1 MEKCIFC
8 EIAAGRMPASI
19 VYEDNM
25 TIAFMDA
32 FPASRGHVLII
43 PRRHFETLNDMDETT
58 GCHLFQVAMRV
69 EQAIRNT
76 EELACAGTNLLMN
89 NGAAAGQEIRHAHL
103 HIIPR
108 YAEDKL
114 RLSFG
119 HPERGGQEALDA
131 LADAIEAAL

>member
-8 EIAAGRMPASI
+8 EIAAGRLPASI

-25 TIAFMDA
+25 TIAFMDVY
-32 FPASRGHVLII
+32 PASRGHVLII
-43 PRRHFETLNDMDETT
+43 PRRHFETLSDMDETT

-76 EELACAGTNLLMN
+76 EALACEGTNLLMN
-89 NGAAAGQEIRHAHL
+89 NGTAAGQEIRHAHL
-103 HIIPR
+103 HIVPR
-108 YAEDKL
+108 YAEDTL
-114 RLSFG
+114 RFSFG
-119 HPERGGQEALDA
+119 HPKQASQGDLDA